1 MKHMVKFTA
10 LVCCSLAAASLFAA
24 DPATGWKQTGGG
36 TYDYNDT
43 ANWVGGDINGVF
55 SSDLEL
61 TAAQT
66 ITFAADTSLADG
78 LTINYKGNFPMTFQS
93 DGSGAK
99 TLTLGGDISEA
110 LQGNASAVVTI
121 GGADDNAL
129 ILDLDG
135 KNRTITAAATVGDIG
150 KSGILSIPAKIQNGA
165 LTINGAK
172 KLKLAGANIYA
183 GGTTIAG
190 STYVYVNSE
199 TAFGTGDVS
208 INGALNLCADNNLTM
223 TKNNKF
229 YVNAAEFYYHSGKAL
244 DIGTGDVVATNSFKF
259 WAEGDS
265 LTIHGKIVD
274 KDGVPS
280 PWKLKKWGSKKLYT
294 YSDAVMSDGGKF
306 EIGNGE
312 WYFNGAISGT
322 GFTVDASSATSGTQ
336 HFRLQSANTFQGT
349 LSITGG
355 SLYVYAGNEYAIPN
369 GSKVSIGAG
378 TYFIGNGKSNYIS
391 SLMANNGVT
400 TDSNGTLCFNSSDS
414 GDIDLTDYPD
424 LVLGSRGGARTYSGT
439 ITWPDINP
447 LRLGGGGDSFTFSLG
462 NAIPTGRDFEI
473 LGKVRFT
480 AASDADGVVTVR
492 NEGLLLLEE
501 GNGALPDA
509 KIVVEQGGELRLSS
523 TVACDIVRAADVTLK
538 AGLLNFNGHKSYAV
552 KHKITKLT
560 LMTMPGAGGTPQLTW
575 STGNSKQTTL
585 EIGSVERPD
594 HCFLNVSG
602 GNPGLTNFES
612 GWNVVIKSGV
622 ENTAEGTVGTTTA
635 PFVPWIRNGLTN
647 LVYNDPDKGLRFHA
661 SEERQVY
668 SSAYSD
674 VGPVNSGENMLI
686 NYSGDVVFT
695 GANATVATF
704 SFNNKEN
711 QYFKMPD
718 GVLKVTSGAIGCTY
732 TKVHP
737 QVTVDL
743 CSQHGYIIGAYNRA
757 PYLEGSIG
765 GTDKGLTIANDAA
778 ARGNPI
784 EVWASGTYSGD
795 VHIHGAVWIRNATF
809 LPGGLER
816 PGNIYLDGFWR
827 CGDCSVQVNGIY
839 GAGLI
844 KIENGFNNAVI
855 NMGVDGHDGDFDGEV
870 QRTNGTLKF
879 VKIGAGRQRFGGECT
894 HNGATTVSAGTLQV
908 DGAFTQSEVTVAEGA
923 TLAGCGTFGGA
934 VTLADGAKLEAGS
947 KKVEDQ
953 VMNLDGGLTLEG
965 DATLDLVFKDNLTVG
980 GITLGGAPT
989 LPEGKKITVNVVLGA
1004 GEKLKS
1010 KQHVIVESTEELN
1023 IANFKRG
1030 ENCGNLKLSADRKQL
1045 LMTVQSGLA
1054 LYLR

>member
-10 LVCCSLAAASLFAA
+10 LVCCSLAAASLFA
-24 DPATGWKQTGGG
+24 DPATGWKQTAGG

-43 ANWVGGDINGVF
+43 ANWVGGNVNGIF
-55 SSDLEL
+55 GSDLTL
-61 TAAQT
+61 AGAQT
-66 ITFAADTSLADG
+66 ITFDADTSLAGG
-78 LTINYKGNFPMTFQS
+78 LNIAYAGDYAMTFTSS
-93 DGSGAK
+93 DDSAK
-99 TLTLGGDISEA
+99 TLTLGGDITSSMSGSSA
-110 LQGNASAVVTI
+110 AVVTFDSSLAI
-121 GGADDNAL
+121 
-129 ILDLDG
+129 DLNNSG
-135 KNRTITAAATVGDIG
+135 RTITASSANGVLDIKAAIANGSLVIAGD
-150 KSGILSIPAKIQNGA
+150 K
-165 LTINGAK
+165 T
-172 KLKLAGANIYA
+172 LKLAGANTYA

-190 STYVYVNSE
+190 STYVYVNSA

-208 INGALNLCADNNLTM
+208 INAVLNLCADNDLTM
-223 TKNNKF
+223 TANNKF
-229 YVNAAEFYYHSGKAL
+229 YMNAERFAYRSGKTL
-244 DIGTGDVVATNSFKF
+244 DIGTGDFVATNSFQF

-265 LTIHGKIVD
+265 LTIHGRIVD

-294 YSDAVMSDGGKF
+294 YSDAVMSEGGKF

-322 GFTVDASSATSGTQ
+322 GFAVDASSANGGTQ

-355 SLYVYAGNEYAIPN
+355 SLYVYAGSEYAIPN
-369 GSKVSIGAG
+369 GSKVFIGAG

-501 GNGALPDA
+501 GNGALPNA

-538 AGLLNFNGHKSYAV
+538 AGLLNFNGNKNTAV

-560 LMTMPGAGGTPQLTW
+560 LMAMPGVGGTPQITW
-575 STGNSKQTTL
+575 STKDSKQTTL
-585 EIGSVERPD
+585 HIGTIERPD
-594 HCFLNVSG
+594 FCFLNLASG
-602 GNPGLTNFES
+602 GTLGATECES
-612 GWNVVIKSGV
+612 GWNILVDNGV
-622 ENTAEGTVGTTTA
+622 ENLGGGTADTVTA
-635 PFVPWIRNGLTN
+635 PVVPWARQNTSFVYYDPTKGFRLRNS
-647 LVYNDPDKGLRFHA
+647 
-661 SEERQVY
+661 SESKTYTAAAQL
-668 SSAYSD
+668 S
-674 VGPVNSGENMLI
+674 GPETDGENMVFNSSAGGTLELGGSEMNLTSFAFGYQGKEMYLTSPNGRI
-686 NYSGDVVFT
+686 NML
-695 GANATVATF
+695 GAAIMCEGNARTHFDATVNF
-704 SFNNKEN
+704 GSNR
-711 QYFKMPD
+711 
-718 GVLKVTSGAIGCTY
+718 
-732 TKVHP
+732 
-737 QVTVDL
+737 
-743 CSQHGYIIGAYNRA
+743 GYIYERA
-757 PYLEGSIG
+757 GKGQAFGGVIEGTG
-765 GTDKGLTIANDAA
+765 GLTI
-778 ARGNPI
+778 GN
-784 EVWASGTYSGD
+784 WNQGNNSGSGGTGLDCAFSKSTFTGD
-795 VHIHGAVWIRNATF
+795 VHIFDRVDAVQNGCFPYGERTGNTYLHGYWLCGNFSVSLN
-809 LPGGLER
+809 GL
-816 PGNIYLDGFWR
+816 
-827 CGDCSVQVNGIY
+827 Y
-839 GAGLI
+839 GAGYMQLG
-844 KIENGFNNAVI
+844 NGYNI
-855 NMGVDGHDGDFDGEV
+855 TYTLGCDGSDGDYDG
-870 QRTNGTLKF
+870 RINRSNGTF
-879 VKIGAGRQRFGGECT
+879 NIDKIGAGRQRFGGECT

-908 DGAFTQSEVTVAEGA
+908 DGAFTQSAVTVAEGA
-923 TLAGCGTFGGA
+923 TLAGCGTFGKT

-953 VMNLDGGLTLEG
+953 VMNLDAGLTLQG
-965 DATLDLVFKDNLTVG
+965 DATLNLVFKDNLTVG
-980 GITLGGAPT
+980 GITLGGALT
-989 LPEGKKITVNVVLGA
+989 TEHEGNKITVNVALGA

-1010 KQHVIVESTEELN
+1010 KQHVIVESTGQLD
-1023 IANFKRG
+1023 IAKFKRG
-1030 ENCGNLKLSADRKQL
+1030 ENCGNLKLSADGKQL

>member
-10 LVCCSLAAASLFAA
+10 LVCCSLAAASLFAD
-24 DPATGWKQTGGG
+24 DPATGWKQTAAD
-36 TYDYNDT
+36 TYDYNDP
-43 ANWVGGDINGVF
+43 ANWVGGNVNGIF
-55 SSDLEL
+55 GSDLTLEG
-61 TAAQT
+61 AQT
-66 ITFAADTSLADG
+66 ITFAADTSLTNG
-78 LTINYKGNFPMTFQS
+78 LTIAYAGNYAMTFKSS
-93 DGSGAK
+93 DDSTK
-99 TLTLGGDISEA
+99 TLTLGGDITSSMSGSSA
-110 LQGNASAVVTI
+110 AVVTFDSSLAI
-121 GGADDNAL
+121 
-129 ILDLDG
+129 DLDNSG
-135 KNRTITAAATVGDIG
+135 RTITANSANGVLDIKAAI
-150 KSGILSIPAKIQNGA
+150 ANGS
-165 LTINGAK
+165 LTIAGDK
-172 KLKLAGANIYA
+172 TLKLAGANTYA

-208 INGALNLCADNNLTM
+208 INAVLSLCADNNLTM
-223 TKNNKF
+223 TANNKF
-229 YVNAAEFYYHSGKAL
+229 YMNAERFAYRSGKTL
-244 DIGTGDVVATNSFKF
+244 DIGTGDFVATNSFQF
-259 WAEGDS
+259 WAEGDA

-274 KDGVPS
+274 KDGNLA

-294 YSDAVMSDGGKF
+294 YSDAVMSEGGKF

-322 GFTVDASSATSGTQ
+322 GFAVDASSANGGTQ
-336 HFRLQSANTFQGT
+336 HFRLQSANTFEGT

-355 SLYVYAGNEYAIPN
+355 SLYVYAGSEYAIPN

-391 SLMANNGVT
+391 NLMANNGVT
-400 TDSNGTLCFNSSDS
+400 TDSTGTLCFNSSDS
-414 GDIDLTDYPD
+414 GDIDLTNYPD
-424 LVLGSRGGARTYSGT
+424 LVLGSKGGARTYSGT

-462 NAIPTGRDFEI
+462 NAIPTGRDIEI

-594 HCFLNVSG
+594 LCFLNVSG

-647 LVYNDPDKGLRFHA
+647 LVYNDPNKGLRFHT

-743 CSQHGYIIGAYNRA
+743 CNQHGYIFGAYNRA
-757 PYLEGSIG
+757 PFLEGSIG

-839 GAGLI
+839 GDGLI

-855 NMGVDGHDGDFDGEV
+855 NMGSDGQDGDFDGEV

-908 DGAFTQSEVTVAEGA
+908 DGAFTQSAVTVAEGA

-934 VTLADGAKLEAGS
+934 VTLAAGAKLEVGS
-947 KKVEDQ
+947 AKLGESDEEL
-953 VMNLDGGLTLEG
+953 NFE
-965 DATLDLVFKDNLTVG
+965 G
-980 GITLGGAPT
+980 GITFQGASAVTFKVLGKTAVAKLVGTPT
-989 LPEGKKITVNVVLGA
+989 MTDGKKLTISLDSKDLKG
-1004 GEKLKS
+1004 GEYCLF
-1010 KQHVIVESTEELN
+1010 ESGRELN
-1023 IANFKRG
+1023 IADYLRG
-1030 ENCGNLKLSADRKQL
+1030 ANCGPLSLRNDGKELWMRKNTSL
-1045 LMTVQSGLA
+1045 SIT
-1054 LYLR
+1054 LR